1 MMHPM
6 RTQSAPAANLP
17 PKAQLVDDR
26 LRRETGAGLVET
38 VHRLRATDP
47 PTTWTA
53 IAERLS
59 RWADLPVSRQLVQQW
74 HTSWDR
80 EAA

>member
-1 MMHPM
+1 MQPM
-6 RTQSAPAANLP
+6 RTQSAQVTTLP

-26 LRRETGAGLVET
+26 LLRETGAGLVDT

-53 IAERLS
+53 IAERLT
-59 RWADLPVSRQLVQQW
+59 RWTHVDVSRQLVQQW
-74 HTSWDR
+74 YASWNR